1 MQGQLS
7 KMLKIVLNEETY
19 MQKALYDRL
28 SLAI

>member
-28 SLAI
+28 RLAI